1 MNSMSKNYYDSCKQE
16 SCNCNKPEPCK
27 CRKPE
32 PCEKEC
38 KICPTIIK
46 CGCPSSV
53 TLPTILVTDLLQSRT
68 FNVGSVTVDTSCL
81 CNPITKLEFS
91 SNIVTA
97 VALPITLNF
106 QVFKLC
112 RCQTNPIPVGPVWTY
127 SRLVGVIEANTFSF
141 DVCDCNSC
149 FDDCCTYT
157 VVVTVIGALAVGT
170 SITNGTLI
178 ATSTCS
184 TGNCC

>member
-1 MNSMSKNYYDSCKQE
+1 MNSMSRDYHNSCKNE
-16 SCNCNKPEPCK
+16 SCKCNNPEHHNS
-27 CRKPE
+27 RKPE

-53 TLPTILVTDLLQSRT
+53 TLPAILATDLLQSRT
-68 FNVGSVTVDTSCL
+68 FNVGTVTVDTSCL
-81 CNPITKLEFS
+81 CNPVTKLEFS

-97 VALPITLNF
+97 VALVITLNF

-112 RCQTNPIPVGPVWTY
+112 RGQINPIPVGPAWTY
-127 SRLVGVIEANTFSF
+127 SRAVGVIEANTFSF

-157 VVVTVIGALAVGT
+157 VVATVIVALAVGT
-170 SITNGTLI
+170 SISNGTLI
-178 ATSTCS
+178 ATTTCS
-184 TGNCC
+184 QGNCC